1 MSHDLAPLPIILP
14 LFVTAFLSCTSKIL
28 PRIVADL
35 LAILTAAAVTVLLCL
50 LMEAA
55 ATSGTIVYWLGGWTP
70 WHGIAI
76 GIALTID
83 PLGAGMAALV
93 AFLVTTALIFAWHYF
108 DSVGTLFQTLM
119 LIFLA
124 AMVGFSLSGDIF
136 TLFVFFELM
145 SVAAFALTAHKIE
158 ASSIEGALNFAI
170 TNSIAAFS
178 LLWGI
183 ALLYGRTGA
192 LNLAQLGRALAGKP
206 VDGLVLV
213 AFALIVC
220 GFLIKAAVVPFHFW
234 LADAHAVAPTP
245 VCVLFSGV
253 MVELGVYG
261 IFRIYWTVFAPAM
274 HAHEA
279 QLRLVFLSLGG
290 ATALLGAFM
299 CFWQRH
305 FKRLLAF
312 STISHVGMILAG
324 VGTLTAKGL
333 AGAGLYVLGHGMVK
347 ASLFMCAGIFL
358 QCFGSLDEMALRGS
372 GREVKWLGLIV
383 ALAGLGLAGF
393 PPFGTYLGKALMEES
408 AARFGQE
415 WLTWVFVLASAVTGA
430 AVLRVGGGVFLGWGS
445 TSASAA
451 PTESEK
457 RETKAG
463 SKRLPGVMVAMAALL
478 ALAPAFSGFVP
489 PLSRAAQA
497 AGERFVDSR
506 GYSRSVLDA
515 ASLGKISA
523 TEKAEPTI
531 KGVTWGIGGALA
543 AVIIAALS
551 LCWERLPKIVRKP
564 IGPLGGWIMSGL
576 RAIHSGDPRDYI
588 AWLSLG
594 LCGMAAAL
602 AFIWRF

>member
-1 MSHDLAPLPIILP
+1 MIQNLAPLPIVLP
-14 LFVTAFLSCTSKIL
+14 LCVTAFLACTSKIL

-35 LAILTAAAVTVLLCL
+35 LAILTAAAVTVLMCL
-50 LMEAA
+50 LLHAA
-55 ATSGTIVYWLGGWTP
+55 AAGTIVYWLGGWTP
-70 WHGIAI
+70 RHGIAI

-83 PLGAGMAALV
+83 PIGAGLAAFV
-93 AFLVTTALIFAWHYF
+93 AFLVMTALIFAWRYF

-119 LIFLA
+119 LTFLA
-124 AMVGFSLSGDIF
+124 AMVGFCLSGDIF

-145 SVAAFALTAHKIE
+145 SVSAFALTAHKIE

-206 VDGLVLV
+206 VDGLVV
-213 AFALIVC
+213 MAFALIIC
-220 GFLIKAAVVPFHFW
+220 GFLIKAAMAPFHFW

-261 IFRIYWTVFAPAM
+261 IFRIYWTVFEPAM
-274 HAHEA
+274 RPHAA
-279 QLRLVFLSLGG
+279 QLRLLFLSLGA

-305 FKRLLAF
+305 FKRMLAF

-324 VGTLTAKGL
+324 VGTLTAHGL

-358 QCFGSLDEMALRGS
+358 QCFGSLDEEALRGS

-383 ALAGLGLAGF
+383 GIAAIGLTGF

-408 AARFGQE
+408 ADRFGQD
-415 WLTWVFVLASAVTGA
+415 WLAWIFLIASAVTGA
-430 AVLRVGGGVFLGWGS
+430 AVLRVAGGVFLGWGS
-445 TSASAA
+445 TSEAAA
-451 PTESEK
+451 PTEPET
-457 RETKAG
+457 RETNEG
-463 SKRLPGVMVAMAALL
+463 SKRLPAVMVTMAALL
-478 ALAPAFSGFVP
+478 ALLPAFSGFVP
-489 PLSRAAQA
+489 PLASAAQA
-497 AGERFVDSR
+497 ASERFIDSA
-506 GYSRSVLDA
+506 GYGRTVLEGY
-515 ASLGKISA
+515 SLGKTQA

-531 KGVTWGIGGALA
+531 KGMTYAFVAALA
-543 AVIIAALS
+543 AVVIAALALS
-551 LCWERLPKIVRKP
+551 ADRLPRVLRR
-564 IGPLGGWIMSGL
+564 PLGRPGGWIRSGL
-576 RAIHSGDPRDYI
+576 RTIHSGDPRDYV

-602 AFIWRF
+602 AFIWRS